1 MKILTVV
8 GARPQFIKASMVSK
22 ALQERSLACETIVHT
37 GQHFDDNMSG
47 VFFDEMDIP
56 SPKYNLGVGGGSHG
70 QNTGRMIEKIEAVIL
85 EERPNWLLVYGDTDS
100 TLAGAIAASKL
111 HVPIAHVESGLRS
124 FNRKMPEEINRIIV
138 DHISEL
144 LFTPTDLA
152 TRNLETEGI
161 AGAKVRQVGD
171 VMYDASIYF
180 GQIADEKSDLLTQF
194 SLDPKSYAVATIH
207 REENTEDDSR
217 LQSLIFALEAVAEE
231 LPVIWPVHPRIK
243 ESVKS
248 STLRLTQPL
257 GYIEMQCLIKNAQVV
272 LTDSGGMQ
280 KEAFFHKVPC
290 ITFRSETEWV
300 ELVASGWNHLA
311 GATDIGHILEHF
323 HTARRGVEHLKVGDW
338 YGKGDASKQ
347 IAEVLMR

>member
-1 MKILTVV
+1 
-8 GARPQFIKASMVSK
+8 MVSK
-22 ALQERSLACETIVHT
+22 ALEELGLARETIVHT
-37 GQHFDDNMSG
+37 GQHFDSNMSG
-47 VFFDEMDIP
+47 VFFDEMDVP
-56 SPKYNLGVGGGSHG
+56 RPKHNLGVGGGSHG

-111 HVPIAHVESGLRS
+111 HVPIAHVESGVRS
-124 FNRKMPEEINRIIV
+124 FNRRMPEEINRIMV
-138 DHISEL
+138 DHISES
-144 LFTPTDLA
+144 LFTPTDSA

-180 GQIADEKSDLLTQF
+180 GQIADEKSDLLAQC

-217 LQSLIFALEAVAEE
+217 LQSLIVALEAVAEE
-231 LPVIWPVHPRIK
+231 LPVIWPVHPRIR

-248 STLRLTQPL
+248 SVLRLTQPF
-257 GYIEMQCLIKNAQVV
+257 GYIDMQCLIKNAQIIF
-272 LTDSGGMQ
+272 TDSGGIQ

-290 ITFRSETEWV
+290 ITLREETEWV
-300 ELVASGWNHLA
+300 ELIDSGWNHLA
-311 GATDIGHILEHF
+311 GATDIGHILENF

-347 IAEVLMR
+347 IAEVLVT